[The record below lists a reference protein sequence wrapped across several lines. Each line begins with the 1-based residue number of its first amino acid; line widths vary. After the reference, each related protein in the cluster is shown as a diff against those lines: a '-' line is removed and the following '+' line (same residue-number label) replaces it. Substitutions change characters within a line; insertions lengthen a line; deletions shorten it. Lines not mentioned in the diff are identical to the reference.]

1 MTDSRKILLIDD
13 EQIMHDLAL
22 AYLEKAGYQ
31 LISAYNGKSGLQ
43 QLLLERPDVVL
54 LDFMMPGMNGEQ
66 VYEQVRRDPLY
77 RDVRDTPVILLT
89 AKGGDHDLKERL
101 IKKGLVAYL
110 QKPFGLRELSNIIDN
125 IFIVNDIRKA
135 NRKLWREVRVTRDF
149 LIQILQKAP
158 VGILAT
164 NSAGELIQANP
175 LIQSLFPAHT
185 IDDLIRKNVFET
197 APFKASFIAD
207 GVRYV
212 LEQAREWRREQIK
225 WLFPKGDYAIL
236 TAHFVPILWGGSG
249 VDGVIGL
256 IEDVSFRERHNY
268 EMQILA
274 QIALAMQE
282 TTSLD
287 QLLHV
292 ILTSITAGQALEFTR
307 AMIFLL
313 DQSGQTLQGTMAV
326 GPKDRADAHQIWTS
340 LEKENLTF
348 EEFLHKYGYN
358 LPVADDYL
366 NNLVRSISVPANDPA
381 QLLRTIAEKKPFRP
395 AGIEKMENVLPK
407 AFEALKLHDF
417 IAVPLVS
424 GNRLLG
430 MIISDNKFGRAPII
444 ERHMRLLLLVAG
456 QAASAIERARA
467 YEELERE
474 KAKLEQALQ
483 ELNVVNERLIQSE
496 RLAAIGE
503 MAAHVAHEIRNPLVT
518 IGGFARQMKKKAT
531 SSPALQESAD
541 IIAEE
546 VIRLENILENVLN
559 FTRLPRPNPQ
569 ENDLN
574 ALILQIGEQVQY
586 EMSQQGIEIISNLH
600 KDVPKFEFDQ
610 EQIKQ
615 VLFNLLRNS
624 QQSMPE
630 GGTIAIETYLDGKD
644 ALVTV
649 SDNGSGIPSDALEMI
664 FNPFYTTKEHGTGLG
679 LAISQRIIHEHGGDI
694 KVFSEVNKGTVFKIH
709 LPLETPGSGVVE
721 QKRQQESLAAALL

>member
-1 MTDSRKILLIDD
+1 
-13 EQIMHDLAL
+13 
-22 AYLEKAGYQ
+22 
-31 LISAYNGKSGLQ
+31 
-43 QLLLERPDVVL
+43 
-54 LDFMMPGMNGEQ
+54 
-66 VYEQVRRDPLY
+66 
-77 RDVRDTPVILLT
+77 
-89 AKGGDHDLKERL
+89 
-101 IKKGLVAYL
+101 
-110 QKPFGLRELSNIIDN
+110 
-125 IFIVNDIRKA
+125 
-135 NRKLWREVRVTRDF
+135 
-149 LIQILQKAP
+149 

-164 NSAGELIQANP
+164 NSSGDLIQANP
-175 LIQSLFPAHT
+175 LIQSLFPGHS
-185 IDDLIRKNVFET
+185 IEDLIRKNVFET
-197 APFKASFIAD
+197 VPFKASFIAD
-207 GVRYV
+207 GVRFV
-212 LEQAREWRREQIK
+212 LEQEQEWRREQIK

-274 QIALAMQE
+274 QVALAMQQ
-282 TTSLD
+282 TTGLD

-292 ILTSITAGQALEFTR
+292 VLTSITAGQALEFTR

-313 DQSGQTLQGTMAV
+313 DQSGQSLVGKMAV
-326 GPKDRADAHQIWTS
+326 GPKDKADAHQIWTS

-348 EEFLHKYGYN
+348 EEFLKKYGYI
-358 LPVADDYL
+358 LPGPDDYL
-366 NNLVRSISVPANDPA
+366 NNLVRGISVPLRERC
-381 QLLRTIAEKKPFRP
+381 QLLQAIVEKKPFRP
-395 AGIEKMENVLPK
+395 VGGGSMKRVLPG
-407 AFEALKLHDF
+407 AFEALQLDDF
-417 IAVPLVS
+417 IAVPLVA
-424 GNRLLG
+424 GNKLLG
-430 MIISDNKFGRAPII
+430 MILSDNKFGRAPIV
-444 ERHMRLLLLVAG
+444 ERHVRLLFLVAG

-467 YEELERE
+467 YEELEQE
-474 KAKLEQALQ
+474 KAKLEQALH

-518 IGGFARQMKKKAT
+518 IGGFARQMRKKAKH
-531 SSPALQESAD
+531 SPELQESAE
-541 IIAEE
+541 IIADE

-574 ALILQIGEQVQY
+574 GLILQICEQVQY
-586 EMSQQGIEIISNLH
+586 EMAQQGIEIVSTLQ

-615 VLFNLLRNS
+615 VLLNLLRNS

-630 GGTIAIETYLDGKD
+630 GGTIAIETYLDGKE
-644 ALVTV
+644 ALITV
-649 SDNGSGIPSDALEMI
+649 SDNGSGIPRDALAMI

-679 LAISQRIIHEHGGDI
+679 LAISQQIIHEHGGDI

-709 LPLETPGSGVVE
+709 LPLETSAIGAVRK
-721 QKRQQESLAAALL
+721 KRQQESLAAAMA